1 VIIHFMR
8 HYLFLSLFVCA
19 VALSVACGSSSTAP
33 TSSPDSGITSL
44 QTTDV
49 TVGTGTQATSGR
61 VVTVH
66 YTLWLYSASA
76 SDHRGSRIQSSHDGA
91 GQPFSFTL
99 GVGQVIA
106 GWDQGVPGMRVGGT
120 RTLIVPPGLGYGS
133 TGTTGI
139 PPNSTLVFDVELLD
153 VR

>member
-1 VIIHFMR
+1 MR
-8 HYLFLSLFVCA
+8 HYLFLMLFVCA
-19 VALSVACGSSSTAP
+19 VALSSGCGSSTTTP
-33 TSSPDSGITSL
+33 TSSPDSGVTSL

-49 TVGTGTQATSGR
+49 TVGTGAQATTGR

-76 SDHRGSRIQSSHDGA
+76 SDHRGSRIQSSHDA
-91 GQPFSFTL
+91 PGQPFSFTL
-99 GVGQVIA
+99 GAGQVIR
-106 GWDQGVPGMRVGGT
+106 GWDQGVPGMKVGGL
-120 RTLIVPPGLGYGS
+120 RTLIVPPSLGYGS
-133 TGTTGI
+133 SGSSGI

>member
-1 VIIHFMR
+1 MR
-8 HYLFLSLFVCA
+8 NYLFLSLFVCA
-19 VALSVACGSSSTAP
+19 VALSVACGSSSTTP

-66 YTLWLYSASA
+66 YTLWLYSTTA
-76 SDHRGSRIQSSHDGA
+76 SDHRGSRIESSHDL

-99 GVGQVIA
+99 GAGQVIR
-106 GWDQGVPGMRVGGT
+106 GWDQGVPGMKVGGV
-120 RTLIVPPGLGYGS
+120 RTLIIPPSLGYGNQAN
-133 TGTTGI
+133 GKI
-139 PPNSTLVFDVELLD
+139 PPNSTLIFDVELID

>member
-1 VIIHFMR
+1 VIVHFMR
-8 HYLFLSLFVCA
+8 NYFILSLFVFA
-19 VALSVACGSSSTAP
+19 AALSVACGSSSTAP

-66 YTLWLYSASA
+66 YTLWLYSATA
-76 SDHRGSRIQSSHDGA
+76 SDHRGSRIQSSHDT

-99 GVGQVIA
+99 GAGQVIR
-106 GWDQGVPGMRVGGT
+106 GWDQGVPGMKVGGV
-120 RTLIVPPGLGYGS
+120 RTLIVPPSLGYGNQAN
-133 TGTTGI
+133 GNI
-139 PPNSTLVFDVELLD
+139 PPNSTLIFDVELLD

>member
-1 VIIHFMR
+1 MR
-8 HYLFLSLFVCA
+8 HHFFLSLFVCA

-49 TVGTGTQATSGR
+49 TVGTGAQATSGR

-66 YTLWLYSASA
+66 YTLWLYSATA
-76 SDHRGSRIQSSHDGA
+76 ADHRGSRIQSSHDGA

-99 GVGQVIA
+99 GAGQVIR
-106 GWDQGVPGMRVGGT
+106 GWDQGVPGMKVGGV
-120 RTLIVPPGLGYGS
+120 RTLIVPPSLGYGS
-133 TGTTGI
+133 AGAPGI
-139 PPNSTLVFDVELLD
+139 PPNSTLIFDVELLD